1 MNETKSIQVKVVAFG
16 VLQEIIG
23 TSSLQI
29 ECLPELSWVKN
40 FLLQIYPA
48 LSKQNIQIAVNK
60 QLVSDNI
67 TLSEGCEIALLPP
80 FSGG

>member
-29 ECLPELSWVKN
+29 ECFPELSWVKD
-40 FLLQIYPA
+40 FLLQSYPG
-48 LSKQNIQIAVNK
+48 LSKQFAVNK